1 MKNKTLI
8 TALENLDRDLSI
20 SIKAYLQ
27 NGAVEKGYGNGEFNG
42 FSFSQDYK
50 IEWNDGYLEAS
61 EYDGITVGDV
71 IEVLRKKT
79 LSKIGSEDFELGLGQ
94 LMNGNTE
101 YDTSWDDEEP
111 DELPSD
117 SELYSIMDIDGAEY
131 VWVGASSLEFEIIDD
146 SGEIDDTSFILS
158 IDESDDK
165 DSESNSDSTDNT
177 TFEAVDLDATLKE
190 MGYVDDDSEQEVYV
204 RGMPAKKAAKK
215 IRP

>member
-1 MKNKTLI
+1 
-8 TALENLDRDLSI
+8 
-20 SIKAYLQ
+20 
-27 NGAVEKGYGNGEFNG
+27 
-42 FSFSQDYK
+42 
-50 IEWNDGYLEAS
+50 
-61 EYDGITVGDV
+61 
-71 IEVLRKKT
+71 
-79 LSKIGSEDFELGLGQ
+79 
-94 LMNGNTE
+94 
-101 YDTSWDDEEP
+101 
-111 DELPSD
+111 
-117 SELYSIMDIDGAEY
+117 